1 MLKEWITVK
10 GSKKKIQSFF
20 KSLPAW
26 KQDRAIEYYVAHLGS
41 TTQMFL
47 ENAVS
52 FFDFFQFL
60 HRGT

>member
-10 GSKKKIQSFF
+10 GSKKKKSFF

-60 HRGT
+60 DRGT